1 MGNKHQR
8 GEIGRRARQ
17 VAALPWRR
25 ESDGSIAVLLI
36 TSRTNAKWM
45 LPKGWVIPGKTDAES
60 ALIEAEEEAGVT
72 GIPSEVPIGS
82 YFYVRL
88 EDDGTTRPS
97 QAVVYSLQVTR
108 ELRSWDEKRQRTRRW
123 FAAADAAK
131 AVFERDLARFLGN
144 VAAGRIP
151 LGVLS

>member
-1 MGNKHQR
+1 MAGKRNR
-8 GEIGRRARQ
+8 GDPGRRVRQ

-25 ESDGSIAVLLI
+25 EPDGSIAVLLI

-72 GIPSEVPIGS
+72 GMASPVPIGS
-82 YFYVRL
+82 YFYVRQ

-97 QAVVYSLQVTR
+97 QAVVYSLAVTQ
-108 ELRSWDEKRQRTRRW
+108 ELADWNEKQQRTRRW
-123 FAAADAAK
+123 FAAADAAQV
-131 AVFERDLARFLGN
+131 VFERDLARFLGKL
-144 VAAGRIP
+144 AAGRVH
-151 LGVLS
+151 LA